1 MRILSH
7 VRNEMP
13 QVTARTLIA
22 VLLGL
27 TATPGLAADD
37 GPAVRAISEILG
49 GFVKPGEP
57 GCTVGVTENGMLSHA
72 LAFGMSDV
80 ERGRPLDTHSTFDL
94 ASVSKQFT
102 AFALLLLQQ
111 QGKLSLDDPLVKY
124 MPELVASGKGVTL
137 RHLVHHTG
145 GLRDYI
151 DLIVMGGRTYADGS
165 TIHEAVQALARQT
178 RPNAEPGVEYEYSNT
193 GYFLLGVVI
202 ARVSGQSLAQ
212 FADEQI
218 FRPLG
223 MVNTRIVDR
232 YPDGNATRARGYANS
247 GKGFVVDES
256 GWEQVGDG
264 GVHSDLH
271 DLALWDEN
279 FYTAKLGGR
288 AVIDEMYKV
297 GVLRSGEPIDYAGGL
312 RIGVNRGVRTI
323 SHSGGWVGY
332 ASYLLRMPVAHLSV
346 IVLCNRGDANTEDL
360 ANRVAEVFLTDK
372 LSPATADADDE
383 AVEDK
388 LAAPGW
394 QPRDLARYT
403 GTYYSAEAVAQCR
416 IHLQNDRLIVEG
428 CAEGAVLR
436 PGKAGEFTDADE
448 SFTLRFPANGSDNG
462 SFVYNTFGLRD
473 LPFTRVAEQ
482 FE

>member
-1 MRILSH
+1 MPH
-7 VRNEMP
+7 VTTR
-13 QVTARTLIA
+13 VLTA

-27 TATPGLAADD
+27 VALTSDSTEAPAD
-37 GPAVRAISEILG
+37 RAISAIVG
-49 GFVKPGEP
+49 GFVNPGEP

-80 ERGRPLDTHSTFDL
+80 ERGKSLDTHSTFDL

-124 MPELVASGKGVTL
+124 MPELAASADGVTL

-151 DLIVMGGRTYADGS
+151 ELIGMRGRTNADGS
-165 TIHEAVQALARQT
+165 TIHESVQALARQT

-193 GYFLLGVVI
+193 GYLLLGVVI
-202 ARVSGQSLAQ
+202 ARVSGQSLAE
-212 FADEQI
+212 FAREQI

-223 MVNTRIVDR
+223 MVSTRIVDR

-247 GKGFVVDES
+247 GKGFVIDET

-288 AVIDEMYKV
+288 ELIEQMYKV
-297 GVLRSGEPIDYAGGL
+297 GLLNSGESTGYAAGL
-312 RIGVNRGVRTI
+312 SVDETRGVRLI
-323 SHSGGWVGY
+323 GHGGSWVGY
-332 ASYLLRMPVAHLSV
+332 RSYLLRAPDEHLSV
-346 IVLCNRGDANTEDL
+346 IVLCNRDDADTEDL
-360 ANRVAEVFLTDK
+360 ANRVAEVFLKDK
-372 LSPATADADDE
+372 LRPATAEADDE
-383 AVEDK
+383 AAEEK
-388 LAAPGW
+388 SAAPGW
-394 QPRDLARYT
+394 RPGDLARYA
-403 GTYYSAEAVAQCR
+403 GTYYSPEAIAQCR
-416 IHLQNDRLIVEG
+416 LHLRNDALVVEG
-428 CAEGAVLR
+428 CAEGAVLK
-436 PGKAGEFTDADE
+436 PGKAGEFTDADD
-448 SFTLRFPANGSDNG
+448 SFTLRFPANGSGNG
-462 SFVYNTFGLRD
+462 SFIYNTFGLRE

>member
-1 MRILSH
+1 
-7 VRNEMP
+7 MP
-13 QVTARTLIA
+13 QFTARTLIV
-22 VLLGL
+22 VLLGM
-27 TATPGLAADD
+27 TAMPGFAADD
-37 GPAVRAISEILG
+37 DPADRAISEILG

-57 GCTVGVTENGMLSHA
+57 GCTVGVTEKGALSHA

-80 ERGRPLDTHSTFDL
+80 ERGKPLDTHSTFDL

-124 MPELVASGKGVTL
+124 MPELAASAKGVTL

-151 DLIVMGGRTYADGS
+151 ELISMRGRTNADGS
-165 TIHEAVQALARQT
+165 TIHESVQALARQT
-178 RPNAEPGVEYEYSNT
+178 RPNAEPGVEHEYSNT

-212 FADEQI
+212 FSDERI

-232 YPDGNATRARGYANS
+232 YPDTNPTRARGYANS
-247 GKGFVVDES
+247 GKGGFVIDET

-279 FYTAKLGGR
+279 FYTGKLGGKEL
-288 AVIDEMYKV
+288 IGQMYQV
-297 GVLRSGEPIDYAGGL
+297 GLLNSGESTGYAAGL
-312 RIGVNRGVRTI
+312 SVDESRGVRLIT
-323 SHSGGWVGY
+323 HSGSWVGY
-332 ASYLLRMPVAHLSV
+332 RSYLLRAPDEHLSV
-346 IVLCNRGDANTEDL
+346 IVLCNRDDADTDDL
-360 ANRVAEVFLTDK
+360 ANRVAEVFLKGK
-372 LSPATADADDE
+372 LEPAAAEDEDAAGE
-383 AVEDK
+383 K
-388 LAAPGW
+388 PAAPGW
-394 QPRDLARYT
+394 EPRDLSRYT
-403 GTYYSAEAVAQCR
+403 GAYYSPEAVVQCR
-416 IHLQNDRLIVEG
+416 LHLQNDRLVVEG
-428 CAEGAVLR
+428 CAGGAVLK
-436 PGKAGEFTDADE
+436 PGKAGEFTDAAE

-462 SFVYNTFGLRD
+462 SFIYNRFGLRE

>member
-1 MRILSH
+1 
-7 VRNEMP
+7 MP
-13 QVTARTLIA
+13 
-22 VLLGL
+22 GF
-27 TATPGLAADD
+27 AADD
-37 GPAVRAISEILG
+37 DPADRAISEILG

-57 GCTVGVTENGMLSHA
+57 GCTVGVTEKGALSHA

-111 QGKLSLDDPLVKY
+111 LGKLSLDDPLVKY
-124 MPELVASGKGVTL
+124 MPELAASADGVTL

-151 DLIVMGGRTYADGS
+151 GLIEMRARSDGDGS

-178 RPNAEPGVEYEYSNT
+178 RPNAEPGVEHEYSNT

-202 ARVSGQSLAQ
+202 ARVSGQSLAE
-212 FADEQI
+212 FSEKQI
-218 FRPLG
+218 FRLLG
-223 MVNTRIVDR
+223 MLNTRIVDQ
-232 YPDGNATRARGYANS
+232 YPDGNATRARGYANT
-247 GKGFVVDES
+247 GKGFVIDET

-288 AVIDEMYKV
+288 ELIEQMYKV
-297 GVLRSGEPIDYAGGL
+297 GLLNSGESTGYAAGL
-312 RIGVNRGVRTI
+312 SVDESRGVRLIT
-323 SHSGGWVGY
+323 HSGSWVGY
-332 ASYLLRMPVAHLSV
+332 RSYLLRAPDEHLSV
-346 IVLCNRGDANTEDL
+346 IVLCNRDDADTDDL
-360 ANRVAEVFLTDK
+360 ANRVAEVFLKDK
-372 LSPATADADDE
+372 LGPVTADADDE
-383 AVEDK
+383 AAEDK
-388 LAAPGW
+388 PAAPSW
-394 QPRDLARYT
+394 QPRDLGRYA
-403 GTYYSAEAVAQCR
+403 GTYYSAEAITQCR
-416 IHLQNDRLIVEG
+416 IYFRDDKLVVEG
-428 CAEGAVLR
+428 CAGGAVLK
-436 PGKAGEFTDADE
+436 PGKSGEFTDGDE
-448 SFTLRFPANGSDNG
+448 SFTLRFPANGSDIS
-462 SFVYNTFGLRD
+462 SFIYNTFGLRE